1 MENVNQQEQEQE
13 LTPEQLTERKEQML
27 NFYKESIPY
36 LEAQLNYENLLTSI
50 DEVRFK
56 RTNIQ
61 YNFAMMMNQQQEEES
76 EDNKGADFDVD
87 KRKAATPQ
95 VKKTLKKE

>member
-1 MENVNQQEQEQE
+1 MENVDQQEQELD

-27 NFYKESIPY
+27 SFYKESIPY

-61 YNFAMMMNQQQEEES
+61 MQYAMLASEMQEGP
-76 EDNKGADFDVD
+76 EDETTEPT
-87 KRKAATPQ
+87 KR
-95 VKKTLKKE
+95 TLKKK

>member
-1 MENVNQQEQEQE
+1 MENVNQQEQELD

-61 YNFAMMMNQQQEEES
+61 MQYAMLASEMQEGPEEETT
-76 EDNKGADFDVD
+76 EPT
-87 KRKAATPQ
+87 KR
-95 VKKTLKKE
+95 TLKKK

>member
-27 NFYKESIPY
+27 SFYKESIPY

-61 YNFAMMMNQQQEEES
+61 MQYAMLASEMQEGPEEETT
-76 EDNKGADFDVD
+76 GPT
-87 KRKAATPQ
+87 KR
-95 VKKTLKKE
+95 TLKKK

>member
-27 NFYKESIPY
+27 SFYTESLPY
-36 LEAQLNYENLLTSI
+36 LEAQLKYESLLTSI
-50 DEVRFK
+50 DEIRFK

-61 YNFAMMMNQQQEEES
+61 MQYAMLMQVPKEEFEEDSEEEKVTES
-76 EDNKGADFDVD
+76 INNVSNE
-87 KRKAATPQ
+87 RKLR
-95 VKKTLKKE
+95 KN

>member
-61 YNFAMMMNQQQEEES
+61 MQYAMLASEMQEEPE
-76 EDNKGADFDVD
+76 EETTEPT
-87 KRKAATPQ
+87 KR
-95 VKKTLKKE
+95 TLKKK

>member
-27 NFYKESIPY
+27 SFYTESLPY
-36 LEAQLNYENLLTSI
+36 LEAQLKYETLLTSI
-50 DEVRFK
+50 DEIRFK

-61 YNFAMMMNQQQEEES
+61 MQYAMLASEMQEES
-76 EDNKGADFDVD
+76 EEETTEPT
-87 KRKAATPQ
+87 KR
-95 VKKTLKKE
+95 TLKKK

>member
-36 LEAQLNYENLLTSI
+36 LEAQLNYETLLTSI

-61 YNFAMMMNQQQEEES
+61 MQYAMLASEMQEGPEEETT
-76 EDNKGADFDVD
+76 ETT
-87 KRKAATPQ
+87 KR
-95 VKKTLKKE
+95 TLKKK

>member
-1 MENVNQQEQEQE
+1 MENVNQQEQELD

-27 NFYKESIPY
+27 SFYTESLPY
-36 LEAQLNYENLLTSI
+36 LEAQLKYESLLTSI

-61 YNFAMMMNQQQEEES
+61 MQYAMLASEMQEGPEEETT
-76 EDNKGADFDVD
+76 EPT
-87 KRKAATPQ
+87 KR
-95 VKKTLKKE
+95 TLKKK

>member
-1 MENVNQQEQEQE
+1 MENVDQQEQELD

-27 NFYKESIPY
+27 SFYKESIPY
-36 LEAQLNYENLLTSI
+36 LEAQLNYETLLTSI

-61 YNFAMMMNQQQEEES
+61 MQYAMLASEMQEGPEEETT
-76 EDNKGADFDVD
+76 EPT
-87 KRKAATPQ
+87 KR
-95 VKKTLKKE
+95 TLKKK

>member
-27 NFYKESIPY
+27 SFYKESIPY
-36 LEAQLNYENLLTSI
+36 LEAQLNYETLLTSI

-61 YNFAMMMNQQQEEES
+61 MQYAMLASEMQE
-76 EDNKGADFDVD
+76 G
-87 KRKAATPQ
+87 P
-95 VKKTLKKE
+95 

>member
-1 MENVNQQEQEQE
+1 MENVNQQEQELD

-36 LEAQLNYENLLTSI
+36 LEAQLNYETLLTSI

-61 YNFAMMMNQQQEEES
+61 MQYAMLASEMQEGPEEETT
-76 EDNKGADFDVD
+76 EPT
-87 KRKAATPQ
+87 KR
-95 VKKTLKKE
+95 TLKKK

>member
-1 MENVNQQEQEQE
+1 MKNVNQQEQELD

-61 YNFAMMMNQQQEEES
+61 MQYAMLASEMQEGPEEETT
-76 EDNKGADFDVD
+76 EPT
-87 KRKAATPQ
+87 KR
-95 VKKTLKKE
+95 TLKKK

>member
-1 MENVNQQEQEQE
+1 MENVNQQEQELD

-61 YNFAMMMNQQQEEES
+61 MQYAMLASEMQEGPEEETTEPS
-76 EDNKGADFDVD
+76 
-87 KRKAATPQ
+87 KR
-95 VKKTLKKE
+95 TLKKK

>member
-27 NFYKESIPY
+27 SFYKESIPY

-61 YNFAMMMNQQQEEES
+61 MQYAMLASEMQEGPEEETT
-76 EDNKGADFDVD
+76 AP
-87 KRKAATPQ
+87 KR
-95 VKKTLKKE
+95 TLKKK

>member
-27 NFYKESIPY
+27 SFYKESIPY

-61 YNFAMMMNQQQEEES
+61 MQYAMLASEMQEGPEEETT
-76 EDNKGADFDVD
+76 DL
-87 KRKAATPQ
+87 
-95 VKKTLKKE
+95 LKEH

>member
-27 NFYKESIPY
+27 SFYKESIPY

-61 YNFAMMMNQQQEEES
+61 MQYAMLASEMQEGPEEETT
-76 EDNKGADFDVD
+76 EPTK
-87 KRKAATPQ
+87 T
-95 VKKTLKKE
+95 TLKKK

>member
-27 NFYKESIPY
+27 NFYKDSIPY

-61 YNFAMMMNQQQEEES
+61 IQYAMLASEMQEGPEEETT
-76 EDNKGADFDVD
+76 EPT
-87 KRKAATPQ
+87 KR
-95 VKKTLKKE
+95 TLKKK